1 MGAEG
6 GNARVIAPLPR
17 YAACRGIVDPYASHR
32 LERGRLT
39 GRQLFEA
46 EPSLALSDAAAEAE
60 AEAAAAAAAAG
71 AAGGGASSS
80 APSAGI
86 VYAVDAARYAGA
98 GDLLP
103 DDEDDDDEDYTPGH
117 DDGDDASDED

>member
-1 MGAEG
+1 MDCS
-6 GNARVIAPLPR
+6 RHCAPPLAALPR
-17 YAACRGIVDPYASHR
+17 RGIVDPYASHR

-60 AEAAAAAAAAG
+60 AEAAAAAG
-71 AAGGGASSS
+71 AAGGGAASS
-80 APSAGI
+80 APSAGGSPAVGGI

-103 DDEDDDDEDYTPGH
+103 DDDDEDEDYTPSH
-117 DDGDDASDED
+117 DDGDDGSDED